1 MPRPSPSLLPPFS
14 RPESR
19 VAIRRVAN
27 YEADLAAVLFET
39 LSEFDLPVRG
49 KTMLLKPNLVG
60 LDPLG
65 MMNTHPAVIAAA
77 RESFLRLGA
86 AQVLIGD
93 GPAMDRDTQAVLESI
108 RLREFAGPLSRLFVD
123 LNIDDLERVLLKTQ
137 ASRLRELY
145 FPKTVRGVDFLVS
158 MPKLKTHHWAGVTLS
173 LKNMFGVVPGS
184 CYGWP
189 KNILH
194 WAGIDRA
201 ILDINAA
208 VRPDFAIVDG
218 IIGMEGNGPIQG
230 VSKAAGVLIAGD
242 DPVAVDSTSARI
254 MGLAPEKINHIARAA
269 TLLGHIDTA
278 KIRQLGE
285 SIESTRTPFA
295 VLDAFSHLRQAAA

>member
-19 VAIRRVAN
+19 VAIRRIAN

-39 LSEFDLPVRG
+39 LTEFDLPVRG
-49 KTMLLKPNLVG
+49 KTILLKPNLVG

-86 AQVLIGD
+86 AQVLVGD

-173 LKNMFGVVPGS
+173 LKNM
-184 CYGWP
+184 
-189 KNILH
+189 
-194 WAGIDRA
+194 
-201 ILDINAA
+201 
-208 VRPDFAIVDG
+208 
-218 IIGMEGNGPIQG
+218 
-230 VSKAAGVLIAGD
+230 
-242 DPVAVDSTSARI
+242 
-254 MGLAPEKINHIARAA
+254 LA
-269 TLLGHIDTA
+269 
-278 KIRQLGE
+278 
-285 SIESTRTPFA
+285 
-295 VLDAFSHLRQAAA
+295 